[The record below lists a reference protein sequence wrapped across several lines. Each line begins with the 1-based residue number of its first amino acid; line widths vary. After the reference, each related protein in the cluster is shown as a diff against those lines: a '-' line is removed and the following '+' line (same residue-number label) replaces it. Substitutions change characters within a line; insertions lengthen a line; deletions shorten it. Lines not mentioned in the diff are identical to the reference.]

1 VRVVLCNCPPADAE
15 RIARAVLDARAAA
28 CVNIVP
34 GVRSFYW
41 WEGAVCDEA
50 ESTLLFKTAA
60 ERVGALRDTL
70 RAAHPYAVP
79 EIVVL
84 EVDAAASLGAYV
96 DWVRRE
102 SGPR

>member
-1 VRVVLCNCPPADAE
+1 MRVVLCNCPPADAE
-15 RIARAVLDARAAA
+15 RIARAVLDARVAA

-34 GVRSFYW
+34 GVRSLYW
-41 WEGAVCDEA
+41 WEGAVCDAA
-50 ESTLLFKTAA
+50 ESTLLIKTAA
-60 ERVGALRDTL
+60 ERVDALRETL
-70 RAAHPYAVP
+70 CAAHPYAVP

-84 EVDAAASLGAYV
+84 DVDAAASLGAYV

>member
-1 VRVVLCNCPPADAE
+1 MRVVLCNCPPADAE
-15 RIARAVLDARAAA
+15 RIARAVLDARVAA

-34 GVRSFYW
+34 GVRSLYW

-50 ESTLLFKTAA
+50 EATLLIKTAA
-60 ERVGALRDTL
+60 ERVDALRETL
-70 RAAHPYAVP
+70 CAAHPYAVP

-84 EVDAAASLGAYV
+84 DVDAAASLGAYV